1 MFGRLL
7 RPSARQF
14 SCARPTLNAASA
26 LEAIDNRIK
35 KLQKEA
41 QLSPEDNSLL
51 NRPELW
57 QGLPDEKVLEL
68 YQQRKIN
75 LGKHYRRNKDELKA
89 LVAASPDVYTAEIS
103 AYAYTAEEGD
113 MFRNQL
119 NYQSKM
125 YHYKGNFMSDE
136 IEEDEYDEYPTD
148 VQEVVD
154 NFRDHL
160 EFNRVAAY
168 ELPLL
173 TKYRKEYV
181 PPKKGEKPVTYR
193 YTKYFGES
201 HPAERKVSV
210 SVKVSELDLTREQKH
225 KFKLL
230 AGVRYDHVRDIF
242 KMSSDKYL
250 EPAQNASFLSE
261 VMDDLIAEAK
271 RDAHKYAD
279 VPLDKRHTKAKYKKK
294 QHRKKRVYEFPKE
307 WERPIV
313 PESKQVDWQQMLTE

>member
-7 RPSARQF
+7 RPSARHF
-14 SCARPTLNAASA
+14 SGVRPTLNASSA
-26 LEAIDNRIK
+26 LEAIDNRMK
-35 KLQKEA
+35 KLQREA

-51 NRPELW
+51 NRPDLW
-57 QGLPDEKVLEL
+57 QGLPDQKVLEL

-75 LGKHYRRNKDELKA
+75 LGKHYRRNRDEFSA
-89 LVAASPDVYTAEIS
+89 LVAAAPDIHTAYMT
-103 AYAYTAEEGD
+103 AHAYTAEEGD

-136 IEEDEYDEYPTD
+136 IEEDEYDEYPTE

-230 AGVRYDHVRDIF
+230 AGVRYDHERDIF
-242 KMSSDKYL
+242 KMSSDRYL

-261 VMDDLIAEAK
+261 VMDDLVAEAK

-279 VPLDKRHTKAKYKKK
+279 VPLDKRHTKAKARKK

-307 WERPIV
+307 WERPIA